1 MRLTRTQKE
10 ERAVREVYVE
20 EFEGAIETWAEVRG
34 EDCPWG
40 RYREFQLGGLKHF
53 VESSLRD
60 ALSWKL
66 GIGWYRRG
74 DGRRGYRNGTYL
86 RTLVTPYG
94 TVEIEVP
101 RLRKG
106 SYEHKLWDAHGM
118 LTSEARELVLETY
131 LSGPSTR
138 RVGSVL
144 DRVLGHKVSAGTVSA
159 ICQGLDDLVRQYWS
173 SPLDDAWEYLLLDG
187 VVVKNRSAVGAEKRY
202 VLVAMAI
209 SGTGKKQILSFKQ
222 VESES
227 EVCCCSFL
235 ESLYKRG
242 FEGKNLKLISTDG
255 SPGLIAAVESVWP
268 HVPRQ
273 RCWAHKLRNV
283 ANKLKKCNEKACLD
297 GAKLIYLAPNRTEA
311 AKRFRAWREKWIE
324 LEPKAVACLEA
335 DIEELLEFFG
345 VPERFQKSVRTTNPI
360 ERVFREVRRRTR
372 TISCFTNRRSVDRML
387 YAVLAYQNR
396 QWDEAYPP
404 KQFTH
409 KA

>member
-1 MRLTRTQKE
+1 MT
-10 ERAVREVYVE
+10 EVYVD
-20 EFEGAIETWAEVRG
+20 EFEEAIEVWSEIRG

-40 RYREFQLGGLKHF
+40 RYREFQLRGLKHF
-53 VESSLRD
+53 VESSLQD
-60 ALSWKL
+60 ALRWKL
-66 GIGWYRRG
+66 GMGWYERG
-74 DGRRGYRNGTYL
+74 DGRRGYRNGSYL

-94 TVEIEVP
+94 TVEVEVP
-101 RLRKG
+101 RPRKG
-106 SYEHKLWDAHGM
+106 SYEHKLWDPHGL
-118 LTSEARELVLETY
+118 LTSEARELILETY

-138 RVGSVL
+138 RVGELL
-144 DRVLGHKVSAGTVSA
+144 DRVLGYKVSAGTVSS
-159 ICQGLDDLVRQYWS
+159 ICKGLDDLVRRYWS
-173 SPLDDAWEYLLLDG
+173 SPLTDEWEYLLVDA
-187 VVVKNRSAVGAEKRY
+187 VVVKNRSAVGVENRC

-227 EVCCCSFL
+227 EVCCSSFL

-242 FEGKNLKLISTDG
+242 FEGKNLRLISTDG
-255 SPGLIAAVESVWP
+255 GAGLVAAVESVWP
-268 HVPRQ
+268 HVTRQ

-283 ANKLKKCNEKACLD
+283 ADKLKKCNKRACLD

-311 AKRFRAWREKWIE
+311 TKRFRAWRTKWIGI
-324 LEPKAVACLEA
+324 EPKAVACLEA
-335 DIEELLEFFG
+335 DLEDLLEFFA
-345 VPERFQKSVRTTNPI
+345 VPKHFQMSVRRTNLI

-372 TISCFTNRRSVDRML
+372 TISCFTNRSSIDRML

>member
-1 MRLTRTQKE
+1 M
-10 ERAVREVYVE
+10 REVYVE
-20 EFEGAIETWAEVRG
+20 EFEEAIETWAEIRG
-34 EDCPWG
+34 ENCPWG

-53 VESSLRD
+53 LESSLRD

-66 GIGWYRRG
+66 GIGWYQRG
-74 DGRRGYRNGTYL
+74 DGRRGYRNGSYL

-106 SYEHKLWDAHGM
+106 TYEHKLWDAHGM
-118 LTSEARELVLETY
+118 LTSDARELVLETY

-138 RVGSVL
+138 RVGGVL
-144 DRVLGHKVSAGTVSA
+144 ERVLGHRVSAGTVSA
-159 ICQGLDDLVRQYWS
+159 ICQGLDDLVRRYWS
-173 SPLDDAWEYLLLDG
+173 LPLDDAWEYLLLDG
-187 VVVKNRSAVGAEKRY
+187 VVVKNRSAVGAEKRC

-209 SGTGKKQILSFKQ
+209 SGTGRRQILSFKQ

-324 LEPKAVACLEA
+324 LEPKAVACLEG
-335 DIEELLEFFG
+335 DIEESLEFFG
-345 VPERFQKSVRTTNPI
+345 VPERFQISVRTTNPI

-396 QWDEAYPP
+396 QWDDAYRP